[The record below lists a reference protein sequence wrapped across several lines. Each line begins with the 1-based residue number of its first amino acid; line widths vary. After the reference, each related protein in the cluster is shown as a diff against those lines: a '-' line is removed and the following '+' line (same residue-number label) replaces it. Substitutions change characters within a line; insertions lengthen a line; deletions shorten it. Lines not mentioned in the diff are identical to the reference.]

1 MQENGILSMNLHPF
15 QAFVSQRK
23 LKDAL
28 EMVAVEVVNLV
39 GVDINDIRNK
49 DNDAGKKILQFVC
62 GLGPRKAYDLY
73 ERIKNETIL

>member
-1 MQENGILSMNLHPF
+1 MH
-15 QAFVSQRK
+15 
-23 LKDAL
+23 AL

-49 DNDAGKKILQFVC
+49 DNDSGKKILQFVC

-73 ERIKNETIL
+73 